1 MNAAEEYALSLADV
15 AIDDI
20 AFDSDATT
28 WSLIDRA
35 GDFAGLATW
44 RQIEDSLAAG
54 EEGWIEVHGRR
65 FVYVD
70 GNVELMNAAL
80 KAFWAVAS

>member
-1 MNAAEEYALSLADV
+1 MTAAEQYAISLVDV
-15 AIDDI
+15 SFDAI

-28 WSLIDRA
+28 WSLLDQE

-54 EEGWIEVHGRR
+54 DEGWIEVHGRICY
-65 FVYVD
+65 VEGNVD
-70 GNVELMNAAL
+70 GMALALAAFRS
-80 KAFWAVAS
+80 A